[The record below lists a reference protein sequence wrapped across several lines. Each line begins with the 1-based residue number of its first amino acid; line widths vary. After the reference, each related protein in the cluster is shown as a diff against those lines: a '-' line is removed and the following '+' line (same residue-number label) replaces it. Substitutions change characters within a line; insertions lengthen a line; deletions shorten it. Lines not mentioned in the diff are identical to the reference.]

1 MLRSCAVSRIYR
13 AVCDRLHRRRR
24 CANLRRLV
32 RFGFFGASRFID
44 AAIWQQ
50 LLTTKIHPP
59 DLLRIEFSID
69 IFFYLSLF
77 FQVSSECIA
86 DEVGDQ
92 DIAEAGESL
101 ISKEVKVLVDQPGY
115 LIYNFLVAEFL
126 IYRLVLIVTDSLQRI
141 NLGSSP

>member
-1 MLRSCAVSRIYR
+1 M
-13 AVCDRLHRRRR
+13 
-24 CANLRRLV
+24 
-32 RFGFFGASRFID
+32 
-44 AAIWQQ
+44 
-50 LLTTKIHPP
+50 LTTKIHPP